1 MLEQYF
7 VKPATIDRI
16 RSSWIAAEIE
26 TYLAWLAGQG
36 YSTKS
41 IWRRIPMAFAF
52 GEFARGRG
60 ASTIGELP
68 ANVEAFVADRVAAH
82 DARTSSMRAMAK
94 EVRGPV
100 EQMLSVALPRF
111 EPTRRPHHA
120 QPFAD
125 VAPGFF
131 DYLIGERGLRPAS
144 VTTYRRHLHPF
155 QPSPRRTAVQP

>member
-52 GEFARGRG
+52 GGFARGRG

-68 ANVEAFVADRVAAH
+68 ANVEAVVADRVAAH
-82 DARTSSMRAMAK
+82 DARTGSGRPSAQ
-94 EVRGPV
+94 EVRGTAQQQTGV
-100 EQMLSVALPRF
+100 GLPWF
-111 EPTRRPHHA
+111 ET
-120 QPFAD
+120 
-125 VAPGFF
+125 
-131 DYLIGERGLRPAS
+131 
-144 VTTYRRHLHPF
+144 
-155 QPSPRRTAVQP
+155 